1 MAKSNFYYLLGGL
14 LVLFGIEPF
23 LEGLPKSG
31 ALIQLAFTAM
41 VVVGVF
47 SLSTNRGAF
56 RLGLGLVAIGL
67 VSGIGYWSTGWVA
80 MRIID
85 LAAILAFC
93 LLAIGVILRQVVL
106 EPGAITPNRIVGG
119 MCIYLLLGMVWAVLF
134 GFLLIVEPTAVHY
147 TGREAGDPVEHLLY
161 YSFITLTTLG
171 YGDVTP
177 VHAVARTLAY
187 LEAVTGQLYIAVL
200 IASLVGRYLA
210 GRVAPSGAGAGPAAG
225 RTDRRY

>member
-1 MAKSNFYYLLGGL
+1 VAKSNFYYLLGGL

-47 SLSTNRGAF
+47 SLSTNRWAF

-67 VSGIGYWSTGWVA
+67 VTGVGYWSTGWVA

-93 LLAIGVILRQVVL
+93 LLAIGVMLRQVVL

-119 MCIYLLLGMVWAVLF
+119 MCIYLLLGVVWAVLF
-134 GFLLIVEPTAVHY
+134 GFLVIVEPAAVHY
-147 TGREAGDPVEHLLY
+147 AGREAGDPVEHLLY

-187 LEAVTGQLYIAVL
+187 LEAVTGQLYLAVL

-210 GRVAPSGAGAGPAAG
+210 GLLAPSGGGAGPAAG
-225 RTDRRY
+225 RAHR